1 MCETCR
7 HFLQSLTRARPH
19 RCIPICADVCR
30 RVQTCA
36 DVYTHTQIYICV
48 CFMCR
53 RVERAVGARSFSP
66 PPTWMAWEEAE
77 DGVEEIDRELKDE
90 PHLRRAHH
98 PRKTPSALTFSRG
111 DALRESRIAH
121 VEEAMLRTEGLGWLI
136 PRALGGEASIEEL
149 ELTAPCRLPAAT
161 RRGRRAHRKGGG
173 VGGGVSRRARKV
185 GPDGAIERL
194 VRMIVPS
201 AGLGVVGAM
210 AGDPR
215 GVLVICLLERA
226 LVAERGQLLA
236 ERPIVVAV
244 AAPQA
249 LKVAAL

>member
-1 MCETCR
+1 M
-7 HFLQSLTRARPH
+7 
-19 RCIPICADVCR
+19 
-30 RVQTCA
+30 
-36 DVYTHTQIYICV
+36 
-48 CFMCR
+48 
-53 RVERAVGARSFSP
+53 
-66 PPTWMAWEEAE
+66 
-77 DGVEEIDRELKDE
+77 
-90 PHLRRAHH
+90 
-98 PRKTPSALTFSRG
+98 
-111 DALRESRIAH
+111 
-121 VEEAMLRTEGLGWLI
+121 
-136 PRALGGEASIEEL
+136 
-149 ELTAPCRLPAAT
+149 
-161 RRGRRAHRKGGG
+161 
-173 VGGGVSRRARKV
+173 SRRARKV